1 MKWRKNKVGKR
12 YVLKKAAYSGLAAG
26 VVLTSVVPS
35 MAMAVEDKPAKVVKE
50 EDSFKSVEEGV
61 KENDKVKAE
70 GKSKEAKAK
79 EDKAK
84 ATDEK
89 AKKELKEG
97 SKESEEVKDDSKDRN
112 FDEEGKAEASE
123 NAPSIKGYELVGAL
137 ERVVGKN
144 NLYAP
149 KGELHLK
156 FDFEHLENIAELR
169 LFENSKEIYHT
180 RDTDRMKDI
189 DLSRYLEDIT
199 LNRGG
204 ATDKAATYK
213 LLWID
218 KNGNSESVTLGGD
231 LKDKRLVYDANVS
244 NVRLSVTGD
253 TNYEVTYSS
262 LDRGRPYTFVKGNP
276 KINVEL
282 VDSADVRKVDV
293 IVNGVAYPINKD
305 GSGNYKGFVDF
316 SKVAK
321 NKDREYLVTVDTY
334 MKNGDVQSVG
344 KRLKIS
350 EGNPEFSFEAGTSD
364 GVVVGKKKVVVGKSG
379 SGYTIFLKIKEEDI
393 PVELD
398 RVELWKNGTKVKAA
412 SVTKNGD
419 TWESDDLEVG
429 EGTYQV
435 RVKSDYGTELYDIG
449 EVVVEED
456 KTAPTISELIK
467 PDGSKDGK
475 DWLVGR
481 PDIPFEV
488 KDESGLRSIEIK
500 ANGSTVYTKN
510 ITDGSKV
517 VADVL
522 RGQLYQ
528 ADSDNKVKLEYIL
541 TDKFG
546 NKVTKERTFYITNVR
561 PSIVAAL
568 AETKGV
574 KQARFGQDLF
584 AQSDIMLKIRSVD
597 ADAME
602 LRNSV
607 TGAKATLTTLSSLVS
622 MKGFDRIKV
631 MNQLGISSEEY
642 KLLKLY
648 KELEGNF
655 IVDDTRPTGVFKG
668 LDLPSGVEWFA
679 SKPSGVSFVAVDDK
693 ALKAVRIKANGVRLV
708 DEQVARAGVPYEVS
722 KEYPIDLTNIQV
734 SADGKIK
741 LEVEVEDMFGVSK
754 FEKEIKVDATGFE
767 TSNVRL
773 QADKPFTSYDS
784 GIYFKDAPSSY
795 TYSNVTNLTG
805 VRKYRIA
812 DAINSLAAREWI
824 PLTDGKIAFDE
835 TEGQWVQFQDELG
848 RMSDPIDI
856 AKSLEKDGR
865 VNPRAKHVYL
875 DSKSANVKI
884 EDTSKTRVVAGKT
897 WVINDPKVKLAMEDD
912 THLLGYEVYFNGVKV
927 VDRANEFAGK
937 EESTSTFDL
946 GEALRKYVD
955 ETDRSDVAVEIKVFD
970 KAGNESRKTA
980 NYNIDLGK
988 MESTVEGIGNGINDT
1003 KNKRFHVGI
1012 PYKIKLHNVVSSS
1025 GVAKVKFYNAKGNFI
1040 KEEAYEAGKEY
1051 EVPVGAVGYVL
1062 ENQLGAESKKT
1073 ELFGGSELLRDTNIP
1088 TIDVKVATDKYSADG
1103 KDWYAKIPDVTVTGN
1118 DIENLSEFRILTPRG
1133 DIYKREY
1140 DLEKTT
1146 GGIKVDF
1153 KDLEGYKGR
1162 KINYQG
1168 KEYGSDDPNAYNF
1181 VYIARDK
1188 IGQEKI
1194 AVGVYHVDSEA
1205 PKLRGTILSR
1215 ATEFGNNLFYTGDF
1229 KAKIDVESLSGIK
1242 SATLGG
1248 EPIDLSKVFER
1259 TGEFENA
1266 DLVVTNNLG
1275 VVTTQK
1281 LYDVLG
1287 ISGKTALIDKK
1298 APGVEYIVDGEGSYK
1313 DERGRT
1319 WFSDMKSFKLKL
1331 TDDKAI
1337 GNYVVKVN
1345 GVVMLTATLD
1355 GLTKEKVETIDFSNI
1370 STATDGTYTIETS
1383 IVDKAGRDYKSV
1395 QTVYIDHIKPDIK
1408 GIEVDGT
1415 KVTAYK
1421 DYGYYV
1427 KGSKL
1432 NVLGYNLQTP
1442 LTGAKLYKNGV
1453 EIEPKAGDYKEG
1465 TNAKYQYKDNL
1476 GRKSK
1481 EYTFAELVGLPKV
1494 DKNVFVYDT
1503 EAPKGNVRNVSSTKG
1518 DTEVK
1523 SYNAG
1528 NGVIWVSKMKYVGV
1542 DVSDDKG
1549 LHKVVVE
1556 VDGKEVYSRV
1566 VDGKLRHNDV
1576 VDIEKELGRGLD
1588 DGRHT
1593 VVYKVEDM
1601 AGHTYES
1608 SKTWYLD
1615 TKAPEIKGF
1624 DFVQEGYK
1632 EGSTLTTDFDK
1643 YGFFFQSGTDV
1654 RVRVE
1659 DAGES
1664 SGLDEVEVMLKSA
1677 DGSKEEVKRAKVFNG
1692 VATVDVPVDFKGW
1705 VSAKVSDNIGNISE
1719 LKGADGVITESK
1731 NWHVRTSR
1739 VDINLPDTG
1748 YRTLSGIPLYNG
1760 GVNLSGVF
1768 SQSVAGIRQIDWLVN
1783 GGNASKDWS
1792 QGSRDKNLT
1801 TSGTSSIFVNGD
1813 SQEHGIA
1820 LNVMDNAGHV
1830 TEALARFAIDTTP
1843 PVINVSYDN
1852 NSSQGMYYA
1861 NNRTATVTIIE
1872 KNFNPNDVRLRGVNV
1887 GLNWVSSGDVHTAY
1901 IPFTEDGTYNWGL
1914 EYTDMAGN
1922 AGQGYSSGEFV
1933 IDKTAPVVDVT
1944 WDNNDAR
1951 NGNYYKNV
1959 RTATIT
1965 VRERNFD
1972 ASRFNVS
1979 GGSLSGWSSNGDIH
1993 TARVT
1998 FGDGEHKLTVS
2009 GADLA
2014 GNQSN
2019 TYDSGSFIVDTVSP
2033 ELNIVGVSDGAS
2045 YDGDVLPVITFSDKY
2060 INANSVRVTLRGQ
2073 RNGTIE
2079 MKGSVVDGKFYVEN
2093 LPKELKYDD
2102 FYTLTAHIEDMA
2114 GNTVEKSVSFY
2125 VNRFGAAFKFG
2136 SEDNV
2141 VKYYKQ
2147 VTDDIEVM
2155 VTSVTPLDIDKFE
2168 YTVQLDGQVKEVKKP
2183 RVIESRDAQ
2192 GNYVY
2197 RIIFDKDNFKENGV
2211 WGIAVKTV
2219 DKFGKVSDS
2228 GTVKMNFVV
2237 DNIKPNIV
2245 VIGAENNEFIESTS
2259 HKVTVKATDNVRL
2272 RDAKVYV
2279 NGVERKF
2286 DAEDIK
2292 RGSID
2297 LQLEGSDEPYTIKV
2311 LASDLAG
2318 NEQEVTVENF
2328 YVSTNTFLKF
2338 KASVWFKVVLWLA
2351 GLIGLVVTFLV
2362 GRWLVLTTKRRRE
2375 EEKALDS
2382 AVENEFED

>member
-1 MKWRKNKVGKR
+1 MNWRKNKVRKR

-35 MAMAVEDKPAKVVKE
+35 MVLAEENKQPAKVLEEKDDELKVEKE
-50 EDSFKSVEEGV
+50 LS
-61 KENDKVKAE
+61 KEKAE
-70 GKSKEAKAK
+70 KVNKDK
-79 EDKAK
+79 EDKVEK
-84 ATDEK
+84 DSEKVKDE
-89 AKKELKEG
+89 
-97 SKESEEVKDDSKDRN
+97 SKEEAKSDSKERSS
-112 FDEEGKAEASE
+112 DEGGEAEASISK
-123 NAPSIKGYELVGAL
+123 PYIKGFNLSGAL
-137 ERVVGKN
+137 ERVAGKN
-144 NLYAP
+144 NVYAP
-149 KGELHLK
+149 KDELHLK
-156 FDFEHLENIAELR
+156 MDFEHLENVKELR
-169 LFENSKEIYHT
+169 LFENGKLIYST
-180 RDTDRMKDI
+180 TNQDSMKDI
-189 DLSRYLEDIT
+189 VLSRYLEDVSI
-199 LNRGG
+199 NRG
-204 ATDKAATYK
+204 AVADKAGVYK
-213 LLWID
+213 VVLID
-218 KNGNSESVTLGGD
+218 KENESETVTLGGE
-231 LKDKRLVYDANVS
+231 LQGKRLVYDSHVTNVQIS
-244 NVRLSVTGD
+244 ASAD
-253 TNYEVTYSS
+253 TNYSVTYSS
-262 LDRGRPYTFVKGNP
+262 IDKPQPYTFLKGNP
-276 KINVEL
+276 KINVGLE
-282 VDSADVRKVDV
+282 DSSDVSKVEV
-293 IVNGVAYPINKD
+293 IINSKVYLIEKD
-305 GSGNYKGFVDF
+305 SDGNFKGSIDF
-316 SKVAK
+316 SKVDK
-321 NKDREYLVTVDTY
+321 SKDRVYDVNVSTF
-334 MKNGDVQSVG
+334 MKNGDVTTIS
-344 KRLKIS
+344 KRLKLS
-350 EGNPEFSFEAGTSD
+350 EGNPNFSFEAGSTD

-379 SGYTIFLKIKEEDI
+379 SGYTLFLKVKEEDI

-398 RVELWKNGTKVKAA
+398 MVELWKDGVKVKGA
-412 SVTKNGD
+412 SLTKNGD
-419 TWESDDLEVG
+419 TWESDDLEVSA
-429 EGTYQV
+429 GTYQV
-435 RVKSDYGTELYDIG
+435 KVKPDYGQEKYDIG

-475 DWLVGR
+475 DWLVGH

-488 KDESGLRSIEIK
+488 KDESGLRNIEIK
-500 ANGSTVYTKN
+500 ANGSTVYTRA
-510 ITDGSKV
+510 IGDSSKV
-517 VADVL
+517 FNDVL
-522 RGQLYQ
+522 RGQLYN

-546 NKVTKERTFYITNVR
+546 NKATKERVFYITNVR
-561 PSIVAAL
+561 PSIVAAIS
-568 AETKGV
+568 ETRGV
-574 KQARFGQDLF
+574 KHARFGQDLF
-584 AQSDIMLKIRSVD
+584 SQGDVMLKILSTD
-597 ADAME
+597 ANSME
-602 LRNSV
+602 LTNSV
-607 TGAKATLTTLSSLVS
+607 TGAKATLNTLSSLVS

-631 MNQLGISSEEY
+631 MNQFNISSEEY

-648 KELEGNF
+648 KDLEGSF
-655 IVDDTRPTGVFKG
+655 IVDDNRPTGVFKG

-679 SKPSGVSFVAVDDK
+679 SKPSGVSFVAADDK
-693 ALKAVRIKANGVRLV
+693 ALKAVRIKVNGIKLV
-708 DEQVARAGVPYEVS
+708 DEQVAREGSPYLQT
-722 KEYPIDLTNIQV
+722 KEYPIDLNNIQV
-734 SADGKIK
+734 SADGTVRM
-741 LEVEVEDMFGVSK
+741 EVEVDDMFGTSK
-754 FEKEIKVDATGFE
+754 FEKVIKVDTTGFD
-767 TSNVRL
+767 TNRL
-773 QADKPFTSYDS
+773 QLHADKPFNQYDS
-784 GIYFKDAPSSY
+784 GVYFKDAPSGY
-795 TYSNVTNLTG
+795 TYSNLHNLTG
-805 VRKYRIA
+805 VRKFRIA
-812 DAINSLAAREWI
+812 DSVSSLAALEWM
-824 PLTDGKIAFDE
+824 PLVDNKVPFEEDG
-835 TEGQWVQFQDELG
+835 GQWVQFQDELG

-856 AKSLEKDGR
+856 AKTLERGGR
-865 VNPRAKHVYL
+865 VNPRSKRVYL
-875 DSKSANVKI
+875 DTKSATVKLD
-884 EDTSKTRVVAGKT
+884 DTSKTKVVGGKT
-897 WVINDPKVKLAMEDD
+897 WVLNAPKVKLNMEDD
-912 THLLGYEVYFNGVKV
+912 VHLLGYEVYFNGTKV
-927 VDRANEFAGK
+927 VDKANEFVSK
-937 EESTSTFDL
+937 EDSTATFDL
-946 GEALRKYVD
+946 GGALRKYVD
-955 ETDRSDVAVEIKVFD
+955 ETDRSDVAVEIRVFD

-988 MESTVEGIGNGINDT
+988 MSSTVEGIGNGINDT
-1003 KNKRFHVGI
+1003 KNKRFHTGI
-1012 PYKIKLHNVVSSS
+1012 PYKIKLHNVTSSS
-1025 GVAKVKFYNAKGNFI
+1025 GVAKVKFYNAKGEFI
-1040 KEEAYEAGKEY
+1040 KEETYEAGKEY

-1062 ENQLGAESKKT
+1062 ENQLGAESPKT
-1073 ELFGGSELLRDTNIP
+1073 ELFGGSELLRDTNVP
-1088 TIDVKVATDKYSADG
+1088 TIDVKVGTDKYSADG
-1103 KDWYAKIPDVTVTGN
+1103 KDWYAKKPDVTVVGN
-1118 DIENLSEFRILTPRG
+1118 DLENLSEFRILTAKG
-1133 DIYKREY
+1133 DIYKKEY

-1146 GGIKVDF
+1146 GELKVNFDGL
-1153 KDLEGYKGR
+1153 DDVKGR
-1162 KINYQG
+1162 KVSYQG

-1181 VYIARDK
+1181 VFIARDK
-1188 IGQEKI
+1188 VGQEKVV
-1194 AVGVYHVDSEA
+1194 VGVYHVDNAA
-1205 PKLRGTILSR
+1205 PEVTGRVLSN
-1215 ATEFGNNLFYTGDF
+1215 ATVFGNNLFFTGEF
-1229 KAKIDVESLSGIK
+1229 KAQFGVTSLSGIK

-1248 EPIDLSKVFER
+1248 KPINLNEVFSR
-1259 TGEFENA
+1259 TGEFENE

-1275 VVTTQK
+1275 VVTTKK

-1287 ISGKTALIDKK
+1287 ISGKTALVDK
-1298 APGVEYIVDGEGSYK
+1298 AEPGVEYIVDGEGSYK
-1313 DERGRT
+1313 DPRGRT
-1319 WFSDMKSFKLKL
+1319 WYSEMKNFKLKL
-1331 TDDKAI
+1331 TDDKAL

-1345 GVVMLTATLD
+1345 GVIMLTNTVD
-1355 GLTKEKVETIDFSNI
+1355 GLTKEKVETIDFSNV

-1383 IVDKAGRDYKSV
+1383 VIDKAGREHKSV
-1395 QTVYIDHIKPDIK
+1395 QVVYIDHIKPDIK
-1408 GIEVDGT
+1408 SIVVDDT

-1421 DYGYYV
+1421 DFGYYV

-1432 NVLGYNLQTP
+1432 NVLEYKLQTP

-1481 EYTFAELVGLPKV
+1481 EYTFAELTGLPSVNK
-1494 DKNVFVYDT
+1494 DVFVYDT
-1503 EAPKGNVRNVSSTKG
+1503 EAPKGNVRNVTSTKG
-1518 DTEVK
+1518 DNEVK
-1523 SYNAG
+1523 TYNAG
-1528 NGVIWVSKMKYVGV
+1528 SGITWVGKMKYIGV
-1542 DVSDDKG
+1542 DVTDDKG

-1556 VDGKEVYSRV
+1556 VDGKEVYNRV
-1566 VDGKLRHNDV
+1566 VDGKTNHHDV
-1576 VDIEKELGRGLD
+1576 VDVDKALGGALE

-1643 YGFFFQSGTDV
+1643 YGFFFQTGTDV
-1654 RVRVE
+1654 KVRVE

-1664 SGLDEVEVMLKSA
+1664 SGLDEVEVTLRNA
-1677 DGSKEEVKRAKVFNG
+1677 EDGREEVKRAKVFNG

-1705 VSAKVSDNIGNISE
+1705 VSARVRDNIGNTSDI
-1719 LKGADGVITESK
+1719 KGADGVITESK

-1748 YRTLSGIPLYNG
+1748 YRTMGGLPLFNG
-1760 GVNLSGVF
+1760 GVNLSGAF
-1768 SQSVAGIRQIDWLVN
+1768 SQGVAGIRQVDWLVN
-1783 GGNASKDWS
+1783 GGNASNNWS
-1792 QGSRDKNLT
+1792 QGSRDKNLV

-1813 SQEHGIA
+1813 SQEHGIS
-1820 LNVMDNAGHV
+1820 LNVMDNAGHI
-1830 TEALARFAIDTTP
+1830 TEALAKFAIDTTP

-1852 NSSQGMYYA
+1852 NSSQGIYYA
-1861 NNRTATVTIIE
+1861 NNRIATVTITE

-1887 GLNWVSSGDVHTAY
+1887 GLNWVSNGDVHTAVV
-1901 IPFTEDGTYNWGL
+1901 PFTEDGTYNWGL

-1933 IDKTAPVVDVT
+1933 IDKTAPVVDVA

-2019 TYDSGSFIVDTVSP
+2019 TYDSGNFIVDTVNP
-2033 ELNIVGVSDGAS
+2033 ELNITGVSDGAS

-2060 INANSVRVTLRGQ
+2060 INTNSVRVTLRGQ

-2102 FYTLTAHIEDMA
+2102 YYTLTAHIEDMA
-2114 GNTVEKSVSFY
+2114 GNTVEKSISFY

-2183 RVIESRDAQ
+2183 RVIESRDAR

-2211 WGIAVKTV
+2211 WGISVKTV

-2237 DNIKPNIV
+2237 DNVKPNIV
-2245 VIGAENNEFIESTS
+2245 VIGAEDNEFIESTS

-2292 RGSID
+2292 RGYLD

-2311 LASDLAG
+2311 LATDLAG
-2318 NEQEVTVENF
+2318 NEQEAKVENF
-2328 YVSTNTFLKF
+2328 YVSTNSFLKF
-2338 KASVWFKVVLWLA
+2338 KASVWYKVVLWLV
-2351 GLIGLVVTFLV
+2351 GIISLIVTFLV

-2375 EEKALDS
+2375 EEKALDE
-2382 AVENEFED
+2382 AIEAGFEEDLEE